1 MKKETSYKNKRRI
14 TNKIKRKTLR
24 KGGSRYKGNNFRK
37 DSRQMRK
44 FQNKLAKPHYKRE
57 LKRSNDKLLQK
68 QRFKKDSLLSPVQ
81 ANEVILSNTRNLL
94 ENKLEDL
101 SDLDTL
107 YNNLGDEIRR
117 MQAMKHTIPQKVYVR
132 NLRKANYKLQLLFLI
147 FAGLTTSALSSESDT
162 SLEDIGDSLFS
173 AAEKMA
179 VKTQNLHQAVGSI
192 SKQYKQI
199 KALTPLQEGSFVNLD
214 NAARA
219 ACLTLMAPGPHA
231 AVLGPACAIK
241 AYADMGSLVGSSI
254 STLGEGLTRSYELRN
269 TNNDVGRI
277 DFLEGETLAE
287 KQSNVMKVS
296 DALDEFGKPTVENLK
311 FRPFNRDVVSYVSN
325 KISDLP
331 HIKEQKNKLNE
342 IKNDIKEKIDDNELD
357 EAKDYLDKL
366 NVDEIVDEGIYQG
379 VNLLI
384 QAANEHA
391 LPRAVQLA
399 DMAGII

>member
-1 MKKETSYKNKRRI
+1 MKKKNSYKNKKRI

-57 LKRSNDKLLQK
+57 LKRSNDKLLQE
-68 QRFKKDSLLSPVQ
+68 QRFKNDSLLSPVQ

-101 SDLDTL
+101 SDLDEL

-132 NLRKANYKLQLLFLI
+132 NLRKTNYKLQLLFLI
-147 FAGLTTSALSSESDT
+147 FAGLTTSTLSSESDVT
-162 SLEDIGDSLFS
+162 LEDIGDSLLS

-179 VKTQNLHQAVGSI
+179 VKTQNLHEAVGSI

-199 KALTPLQEGSFVNLD
+199 KSLTPLQEGSFVNLD

-231 AVLGPACAIK
+231 AVLGPACAAK
-241 AYADMGSLVGSSI
+241 AYADMGYLVGSSI
-254 STLGEGLTRSYELRN
+254 STIGEGLTKSYELRN
-269 TNNDVGRI
+269 TNKELGSI
-277 DFLEGETLAE
+277 DYVDGSTIAE
-287 KQSNVMKVS
+287 KKSKMMEVS
-296 DALDEFGKPTVENLK
+296 DALDEFGKSGKDLK
-311 FRPFNRDVVSYVSN
+311 FRPINRGVVSYVSN

-331 HIKEQKNKLNE
+331 PIKEQKNKLNE
-342 IKNDIKEKIDDNELD
+342 IKKDIREKIDDNELD

-366 NVDEIVDEGIYQG
+366 NVDDIVDEGIYQG